1 MADLTPFEKAFKNR
15 YLKDFNGTKTYLE
28 LRPHVTPGT
37 ARAEAPRILAKP
49 SVQEAISEELNKRSV
64 KDAHNKQTLL
74 SDAFRI
80 GNLAEND
87 KKLQTAL
94 NSVDLRAK
102 INGIY
107 REQETDLTSYT
118 SIMQQ
123 IIVNV
128 NSSGSDKDEESR
140 QIDGEIVDEDDTV
153 NNPDNKTVE
162 CKGDTVSECAITE
175 KDTVKHL

>member
-49 SVQEAISEELNKRSV
+49 SVQEAISKELDKQRV
-64 KDAHNKQTLL
+64 KSLHTKEYLTLEAHEIK
-74 SDAFRI
+74 
-80 GNLAEND
+80 NLAQGE
-87 KKLQTAL
+87 KKYQTAL
-94 NSVDLRAK
+94 NAVDLKAK

-118 SIMQQ
+118 AIMQQ
-123 IIVNV
+123 IVVNV
-128 NSSGSDKDEESR
+128 NEKE
-140 QIDGEIVDEDDTV
+140 
-153 NNPDNKTVE
+153 
-162 CKGDTVSECAITE
+162 TE
-175 KDTVKHL
+175 KDVQTIEIKGESENE